1 VRVDQGGHG
10 PTQPL
15 LWPERQTIEERFL
28 EFHTQNLHVYEA
40 LRDVALRLKR
50 AGWKHY
56 GLKAMWEGLRFMRA
70 LTTTA
75 DDFKLNNDFTSRYAR
90 LLMQSEPELE
100 GFFEVR
106 ELRSR

>member
-1 VRVDQGGHG
+1 
-10 PTQPL
+10 
-15 LWPERQTIEERFL
+15 
-28 EFHTQNLHVYEA
+28 
-40 LRDVALRLKR
+40 
-50 AGWKHY
+50 
-56 GLKAMWEGLRFMRA
+56 MWEGLRFMRA

-90 LLMQSEPELE
+90 LLMQSEPELD